1 MPHKLPL
8 SCVYW
13 VDIIGSALMLILA
26 IWIFH
31 EAFRFRR
38 RSFMHLYLFLL
49 SCSLG
54 TFALSRAVGH
64 ILRDF
69 LLYVGVGGAWDILA
83 PVSGG
88 ANTLIFVL
96 IGSLSFYYGIFRNL
110 QEVRDREREGHV
122 KEVQDTRDFLQKV
135 IDSLNTQLV
144 VIDRSYRIVMA
155 NERFLEDAK
164 LGKERVLGR
173 PCFEVLHRFCD
184 TIAGSNAE
192 ETETHLCSWKKIRED
207 GRPVT
212 ITHVH
217 RYPPLN
223 EPRNMEIAAS
233 PVFSNDGEVEYV
245 IETLTDITAKVRLE
259 EMQRSQ
265 EKLTAIVEMASA
277 VAHELNT
284 PVFTVLGN
292 AQLLKRGMKP
302 QDPGCPEVEAII
314 RNARNMSQLTRQ
326 MTRITEYATKDYV
339 GGERL
344 VDILAASNSAEEE
357 WRQWQTERADREER
371 WLNLEKMAAMGQLT
385 AGVAHELNNAINIVL
400 GYSQLLLREFEES
413 SRTYEDLKKIE
424 KNAKQCQ
431 RIVSGLLD
439 YTRSMEHER
448 EYQDVNRHLE
458 EVLNLVE
465 HRMGLDGIRI
475 VRDFGSDLE
484 RFLMDTNEMRQV
496 YLNLLNNAAD
506 AIGRKGEILVK
517 TDMDREKREIHIS
530 FADTGPGI
538 PQDIMHEIF
547 MPFFSTKGVGAGTG
561 LGLNVSRDIVRRH
574 GGTLEADNRQQGG
587 AIFTIR
593 LPMVKEGEKVRKIA
607 VEPGLTPRSQ

>member
-475 VRDFGSDLE
+475 VREFGSDLE

-607 VEPGLTPRSQ
+607 VEPGLTPRLQ

>member
-475 VRDFGSDLE
+475 VREFGSDLE